1 MTEAPSSPASLASLA
16 SDSPDGLNS
25 ILLLFICLIGVI
37 VIFTLIGLLG
47 SGVAKRTGRRKTRA
61 EWLGGIALLSVCVT
75 IALYIW
81 GALHVMFMESDNM
94 RDECA
99 KAGGTAKAA
108 QVDRYSASYL
118 PLRFT
123 CHIDEGGSYDAA
135 VPGYVNPAMGITFV
149 LAIATGAVSV
159 VTRDQ
164 NRSTSPTVTRGR

>member
-1 MTEAPSSPASLASLA
+1 MNKAPSSLA

-47 SGVAKRTGRRKTRA
+47 SGMAKRRGRRKTRA
-61 EWLGGIALLSVCVT
+61 EWFGGIALLSVCAT

-81 GALHVMFMESDNM
+81 GALHLMFMESDTM
-94 RDECA
+94 REACA
-99 KAGGTAKAA
+99 KARSPEKAA

-123 CHIDEGGSYDAA
+123 CRIDEGGSYGAA
-135 VPGYVNPAMGITFV
+135 VPGYVNPAMGIAFV

-159 VTRDQ
+159 VARDQ
-164 NRSTSPTVTRGR
+164 NRPTSPTVTRGR

>member
-1 MTEAPSSPASLASLA
+1 MNKAPSSLAA
-16 SDSPDGLNS
+16 DSPDGLNS

-37 VIFTLIGLLG
+37 TVCTLIALLG
-47 SGVAKRTGRRKTRA
+47 SGLAKRTGRRKTRA

-81 GALHVMFMESDNM
+81 GALHVMFMESDTM
-94 RDECA
+94 REACA
-99 KAGGTAKAA
+99 KAGSPEKAA
-108 QVDRYSASYL
+108 QVDRYSARYL

-123 CHIDEGGSYDAA
+123 CQIDKGGSYDAA
-135 VPGYVNPAMGITFV
+135 VPGYVNPAMGIAFA
-149 LAIATGAVSV
+149 LAIATGTVSV